1 MLAQVEPAANDV
13 FCISSV
19 PPFAFT
25 HARTL
30 NRQLRAKFPRAKVLV
45 GVWGFSGE
53 IERAVQRFQPT
64 PPDKLVNSLA
74 DALDYLG
81 VSRPATSDEG
91 EEQAEL
97 TLSG

>member
-1 MLAQVEPAANDV
+1 VEPAANDV

-30 NRQLRAKFPRAKVLV
+30 NRQIRAKFPRAKVLV

-74 DALDYLG
+74 DALEYLG
-81 VSRPATSDEG
+81 VPRPVSRSGEG
-91 EEQAEL
+91 EDKLEL